1 MKYLVNDIKKT
12 GLFVNEFDNKE
23 EAIKYAKY
31 DFDHMSKTDQEAS
44 SEYYV
49 LESVN
54 SDEDAE
60 NHYDG
65 DVIYRLK

>member
-31 DFDHMSKTDQEAS
+31 DFEQLGV
-44 SEYYV
+44 Y
-49 LESVN
+49 
-54 SDEDAE
+54 EDF
-60 NHYDG
+60 NRG
-65 DVIYRLK
+65 DKNDK